1 MLNFLIN
8 FGQILLVIFI
18 IVGSCVLGWFWGLAS
33 IKKERKMKNNTLN
46 NEEEII

>member
-8 FGQILLVIFI
+8 LGQILLVIFI

-33 IKKERKMKNNTLN
+33 IKKERKLKNNTTSDN
-46 NEEEII
+46 V